1 MDFETILKE
10 VGDFGKYQ
18 KSLLLKFMVPTSLA
32 SAFYVLNV
40 IFMVATPDHW
50 CFVPELAATNLTDL
64 EIRNIAIPKMAD
76 GSYSKCTMYAHNF
89 AAVAAEYKAT
99 GKIPEFEHVRKII
112 PKRPV
117 RKCTNGWVYQ
127 KEWYEET
134 VVSQV
139 SKNIFFS
146 LSIKQSNRDV

>member
-1 MDFETILKE
+1 MDFESILSE

-18 KSLLLKFMVPTSLA
+18 KSLLLKFMVPTTFA

-50 CFVPELAATNLTDL
+50 CYIPELSSTNLTESD
-64 EIRNIAIPKMAD
+64 IRDFAIPKLSD
-76 GSYSKCTMYAHNF
+76 GSSSKCTMYAYNYT
-89 AAVAAEYKAT
+89 AAAAMYKAT
-99 GKIPEFEHVRKII
+99 GNLPEFKHVGKVI
-112 PKRPV
+112 PKKPV
-117 RKCTNGWVYQ
+117 RKCFHGWVYQ

-139 SKNIFFS
+139 SDDISYFNVFI
-146 LSIKQSNRDV
+146 R

>member
-1 MDFETILKE
+1 MDFEGILSE

-18 KSLLLKFMVPTSLA
+18 KSLLLKFMVPTTFA

-50 CFVPELAATNLTDL
+50 CSIPELSSTNLSQS
-64 EIRNIAIPKMAD
+64 EIKNFAIPRLPD
-76 GSYSKCTMYAHNF
+76 GGFSKCTMYSYNYT
-89 AAVAAEYKAT
+89 AVGMIYRAT
-99 GKIPEFEHVRKII
+99 GKVPEFKHAGKVI
-112 PKRPV
+112 PKKPV
-117 RKCTNGWVYQ
+117 EKCNNGWIYQ

-139 SKNIFFS
+139 GDVLIF
-146 LSIKQSNRDV
+146 N